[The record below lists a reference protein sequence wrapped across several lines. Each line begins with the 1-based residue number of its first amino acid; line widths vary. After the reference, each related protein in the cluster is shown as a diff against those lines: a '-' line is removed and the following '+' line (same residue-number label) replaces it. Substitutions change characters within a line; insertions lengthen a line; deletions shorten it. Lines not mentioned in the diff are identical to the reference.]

1 MRKIP
6 LLKTNRNLRTKV
18 STFNSNFEDMYDIVD
33 VFIIVLEFFI
43 SLTFSNGS
51 KNDVQ
56 ILTTNTINYLQQVT
70 VNISIL

>member
-1 MRKIP
+1 MT
-6 LLKTNRNLRTKV
+6 L
-18 STFNSNFEDMYDIVD
+18 FD